1 MEAEQA
7 TDSERAHT
15 QVLRATNAKLMQ
27 QIDGTALRKH
37 EKLNYWLIGLL
48 MIDYRGCEL

>member
-1 MEAEQA
+1 VEAEQA

-37 EKLNYWLIGLL
+37 EKLNYWLIGPSN
-48 MIDYRGCEL
+48 DRSSGCEL